1 MFFKSIHKREKIIL
15 LVIVFLFILIIA
27 KVFYIQVIDY
37 KKLNKYAGSLWSRNL
52 PIEANRGIIYDRNG
66 VVLADNVTTTSLV
79 VIPNQIIDKETT
91 ARKISEILGTSY
103 DDMLKHVSKRTSI
116 ERVHPEGRRLS
127 YDVADKISDLK
138 LPGVYLIKESK
149 RYYPYDTLLSH
160 TIGFVGIDNQ
170 GLSGLE
176 LMYDNYLTGE
186 YGAIKYLSDA
196 KGQKLNLAEKYE
208 EPQDGIN
215 MTLTINYDIQAALER
230 ELDNAL
236 TKYNPDQALG
246 LVMDPNSGEILAI
259 ASRPTFSPSNYKNY
273 TVEEINRNLPIWAT
287 YEPGSTFKIM
297 TLAASLEEKTVDL
310 ENEHFYDSGSVK
322 VSNATIHCWK
332 HAGHGEQTYLEV
344 VENSCNPGFVNLGLR
359 LGKDRLFH
367 YLDLFGFGKKTGIDL
382 NGESSGIMFKLDK
395 VGDLELA
402 TTAFGQGVSVTP
414 IQQVTAVSAAINGG
428 ILYKPYIVKSLN
440 EPETNSI
447 ILENKPTIVRKV
459 ISEDTSSKVR
469 HALESV
475 VSNGTGRPAYI
486 DGYRV
491 GGKTGTAQ
499 KVKDGRYMVGNY
511 IVSFIGFLP
520 ADNPQVVV
528 YIAIDNAKGVTQYGG
543 TIAAPIARQV
553 LMDSASALS
562 IGKSSGGMEKEY
574 NYNDKKY
581 IEVPNVVG
589 MSVKDATKS
598 LKSFKVEYSG
608 NGNVVSYQ
616 SPSAG
621 ERILEGETIKLLLTE

>member
-236 TKYNPDQALG
+236 TKYNPNQALG

-287 YEPGSTFKIM
+287 YEPGSTFK
-297 TLAASLEEKTVDL
+297 
-310 ENEHFYDSGSVK
+310 N
-322 VSNATIHCWK
+322 
-332 HAGHGEQTYLEV
+332 
-344 VENSCNPGFVNLGLR
+344 
-359 LGKDRLFH
+359 
-367 YLDLFGFGKKTGIDL
+367 
-382 NGESSGIMFKLDK
+382 
-395 VGDLELA
+395 
-402 TTAFGQGVSVTP
+402 VTP
-414 IQQVTAVSAAINGG
+414 LFSNF
-428 ILYKPYIVKSLN
+428 IL
-440 EPETNSI
+440 
-447 ILENKPTIVRKV
+447 
-459 ISEDTSSKVR
+459 
-469 HALESV
+469 
-475 VSNGTGRPAYI
+475 
-486 DGYRV
+486 
-491 GGKTGTAQ
+491 
-499 KVKDGRYMVGNY
+499 
-511 IVSFIGFLP
+511 
-520 ADNPQVVV
+520 
-528 YIAIDNAKGVTQYGG
+528 
-543 TIAAPIARQV
+543 
-553 LMDSASALS
+553 
-562 IGKSSGGMEKEY
+562 
-574 NYNDKKY
+574 
-581 IEVPNVVG
+581 
-589 MSVKDATKS
+589 
-598 LKSFKVEYSG
+598 
-608 NGNVVSYQ
+608 
-616 SPSAG
+616 
-621 ERILEGETIKLLLTE
+621 KL

>member
-15 LVIVFLFILIIA
+15 LVIVFLFILVIA

-553 LMDSASALS
+553 LMDSASALG